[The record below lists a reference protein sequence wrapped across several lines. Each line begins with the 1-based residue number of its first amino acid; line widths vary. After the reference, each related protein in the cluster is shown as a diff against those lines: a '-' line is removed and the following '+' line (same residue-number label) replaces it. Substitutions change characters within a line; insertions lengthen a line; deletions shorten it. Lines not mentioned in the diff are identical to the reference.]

1 MSQSPFVTGVD
12 HCKLKDVEF
21 SILYEIL
28 VGALGGSIY
37 GLQLLWYIIV
47 NYIPS
52 T

>member
-28 VGALGGSIY
+28 VGALGGSIMDY
-37 GLQLLWYIIV
+37 SIMVY
-47 NYIPS
+47 NS
-52 T
+52 